1 MGKKV
6 GGREPAEPV
15 TRSLSGEKGAP
26 DIITGAVIY
35 GPAMSG
41 VPRSAALVSS
51 EPGSQGPRWRG
62 RGPLDSL

>member
-15 TRSLSGEKGAP
+15 IRSLSGEEAP
-26 DIITGAVIY
+26 DTITGAVIY

-51 EPGSQGPRWRG
+51 EPG
-62 RGPLDSL
+62 